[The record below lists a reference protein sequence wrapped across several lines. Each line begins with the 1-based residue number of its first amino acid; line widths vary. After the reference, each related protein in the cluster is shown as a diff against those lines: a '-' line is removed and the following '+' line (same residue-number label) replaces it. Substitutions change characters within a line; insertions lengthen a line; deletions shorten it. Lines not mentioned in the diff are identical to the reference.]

1 MEMIQNEQFQ
11 SMVALFSAMLFLVWI
26 LPGVVNRSGKFWPDG
41 NGPGFIGPG
50 LYAQTDHGKF
60 NLP

>member
-26 LPGVVNRSGKFWPDG
+26 LPGVVNRSGKFPEDR
-41 NGPGFIGPG
+41 P
-50 LYAQTDHGKF
+50 LRK
-60 NLP
+60 